1 MNHSKKVLDKIISKT
16 KIYLAII
23 ALLMVVICIYNPYFI
38 IPSVVIF
45 ILIVMYAYWTN
56 NKRQEELTEHIKN
69 LTFSLD
75 KVAKIALV
83 NSPFPLVIAETN
95 GNLIFRNTKF
105 NQEFANIDINN
116 YLTNI
121 VNDVK
126 LQIKNN
132 NKKEKI
138 YDEIKIDKKTYKL
151 YGDYMPLKDEY
162 IIIIYFVD
170 DTKLVELEDLFDNKD
185 MYTGLVMIDN
195 YEEIIQR
202 LEDSEKTQLMAE
214 IEKKLYDWASDYKGI
229 ILKSERDTF
238 VCIFE
243 KQYIKEIEDKK
254 FDILDIIK
262 DIQPSDRMQFT
273 LSIAIS
279 NDGATNLEKYKTA
292 QAALDIVLGR
302 GGDQAVIHEGDK
314 YKFFGGR
321 TQELEKR
328 TKVKARIVSHALEG
342 LILESSKV
350 IIMGHSNSDMD
361 CVGSSMGIYRL
372 AKTLEKDAYIVLN
385 PRGDNLSAF
394 LNELNQNEEYNGIV
408 IDSNT
413 ALGILDDDTLLVVV
427 DTNKKNYVESP
438 ELLSS
443 AKKIMVVDHHRRSP
457 DYIENAT
464 LTFHEVYA
472 SSASELVTELVEYA
486 QKEVNLTSLEAEALY
501 SGIMM
506 DTKTFTFK
514 TGVRTFEAAAY
525 LRKCGVDIIKVKK
538 WFQSDLDTYNK
549 ISNII
554 GRAELVYDT
563 IAISI
568 YDEEDKDSNVVCA
581 KAADELLTISNI
593 TASFV
598 IGRLNDKV
606 CISGRSI
613 GDINVQVILE
623 KLGGGGHITLA
634 GAQVEGMTIE
644 EAKQELINRINEY
657 FSEQNWQRG
666 LLPFVNFL
674 HFGIHLV

>member
-1 MNHSKKVLDKIISKT
+1 MNHNKKVFQKIVSKT

-23 ALLMVVICIYNPYFI
+23 AILLIVICIYNR
-38 IPSVVIF
+38 VF
-45 ILIVMYAYWTN
+45 ILPSIIVFVLLIGYAYWTN
-56 NKRQEELTEHIKN
+56 NKGQEELSEHIKN

-116 YLTNI
+116 YLTKI
-121 VNDVK
+121 LNDVK
-126 LQIKNN
+126 LEIKNN
-132 NKKEKI
+132 DKKEKI
-138 YDEIKIDKKTYKL
+138 HDEIKIDKKTYKL

-162 IIIIYFVD
+162 IIIIYFID
-170 DTKLVELEDLFDNKD
+170 ETKLVELETLFDDKD
-185 MYTGLVMIDN
+185 IYIGQIMIDN

-202 LEDSEKTQLMAE
+202 IPDSEKPQLIAE
-214 IEKKLYDWASDYKGI
+214 IEKALYNWASEYKGL

-238 VCIFE
+238 VCMFE
-243 KQYIKEIEDKK
+243 KQYINKIKDRK
-254 FDILDIIK
+254 FDILDTIK
-262 DIQPSDRMQFT
+262 DLQPSDKMQFT

-279 NDGATNLEKYKTA
+279 DDGTTNFEKYRSA

-302 GGDQAVIHEGDK
+302 GGDQAVIHDNDK
-314 YKFFGGR
+314 YTFFGGR

-328 TKVKARIVSHALEG
+328 TKVKARIISHALEG
-342 LILESSKV
+342 LINESSKV
-350 IIMGHSNSDMD
+350 MIMGHTNSDMD
-361 CVGSSMGIYRL
+361 CIGASMGIYRITKSL
-372 AKTLEKDAYIVLN
+372 GKEAFMVLN
-385 PRGDNLSAF
+385 PKGENLATF
-394 LNELNQNEEYNGIV
+394 LNEIKDIEEYNDLV
-408 IDSNT
+408 KEPQA
-413 ALGILDDDTLLVVV
+413 ALDEMDDDTLLIVV

-438 ELLSS
+438 EVLAK
-443 AKKIMVVDHHRRSP
+443 AKKIVVIDHHRRSP

-486 QKEVNLTSLEAEALY
+486 QEEVTLTNLEAEALY
-501 SGIMM
+501 AGITM
-506 DTKTFTFK
+506 DTKSFTFK

-538 WFQSDLDTYNK
+538 WFQSDLGTYNK

-554 GRAELVYDT
+554 SKAELVYDS
-563 IAISI
+563 IAISL
-568 YDEEDKDSNVVCA
+568 YEDEDPDANIVCA

-598 IGRLNDKV
+598 LGKMEDKI

-634 GAQVEGMTIE
+634 GAQIQGLDIQ

-657 FSEQNWQRG
+657 FSEQ
-666 LLPFVNFL
+666 
-674 HFGIHLV
+674 I

>member
-1 MNHSKKVLDKIISKT
+1 MNHNKKIMQKIISKT

-23 ALLMVVICIYNPYFI
+23 AILLVILCIYNPWYI
-38 IPSVVIF
+38 IPSVI
-45 ILIVMYAYWTN
+45 IYALLLLYAYWTN
-56 NKRQEELTEHIKN
+56 NKRQEELTEHIRS

-116 YLTNI
+116 YLSKI
-121 VNDVK
+121 LNDVK
-126 LQIKNN
+126 LEIKNN
-132 NKKEKI
+132 DKKEKI
-138 YDEIKIDKKTYKL
+138 YDEIKIDKKTYRL
-151 YGDYMPLKDEY
+151 YGDYMPLRDEY
-162 IIIIYFVD
+162 IITIYFVD
-170 DTKLVELEDLFDNKD
+170 DTKLVELENLFENKD
-185 MYTGLVMIDN
+185 MYIGVIMIDN

-202 LEDSEKTQLMAE
+202 IADDEKPQLIAE
-214 IEKKLYDWASDYKGI
+214 IEKRIYNWASDYKGLV
-229 ILKSERDTF
+229 LKSERDTF

-243 KQYIKEIEDKK
+243 KQYVKEIENKK
-254 FDILDIIK
+254 FDILDTIK
-262 DIQPSDRMQFT
+262 ELQPVDKMQFT

-279 NDGATNLEKYKTA
+279 NSGTNNLEKYKTA

-302 GGDQAVIHEGDK
+302 GGDQAVIHEEDK
-314 YKFFGGR
+314 YTFFGGR

-328 TKVKARIVSHALEG
+328 TKVKARIISHALEA
-342 LILESSKV
+342 LITESDKV
-350 IIMGHSNSDMD
+350 MIMGHNNSDMD
-361 CVGSSMGIYRL
+361 CMGASMGIYRL
-372 AKTLEKDAYIVLN
+372 AKTLNKEVHIVLN
-385 PRGDNLSAF
+385 PKGENLVTF
-394 LNELNQNEEYNGIV
+394 LNELKDNDEYNDI
-408 IDSNT
+408 
-413 ALGILDDDTLLVVV
+413 ILEPQNAISELSDDTLLIVV

-438 ELLSS
+438 ELLAK
-443 AKKIMVVDHHRRSP
+443 AKKIVVIDHHRRSP
-457 DYIENAT
+457 DYIESAT

-472 SSASELVTELVEYA
+472 SSASELVTEIIEYA
-486 QKEVNLTSLEAEALY
+486 ESEPELTSIEAEALY
-501 SGIMM
+501 AGIMM

-554 GRAELVYDT
+554 GKAELIYDS

-568 YDEEDKDSNVVCA
+568 YDEDDVDSNIVCA

-598 IGRLNDKV
+598 IGKLNDKI

-634 GAQVEGMTIE
+634 GAQVEGMDIYQV
-644 EAKQELINRINEY
+644 KQELINRINEY
-657 FSEQNWQRG
+657 FSEQN
-666 LLPFVNFL
+666 
-674 HFGIHLV
+674 

>member
-1 MNHSKKVLDKIISKT
+1 MNHNKKIVQKIVSKT
-16 KIYLAII
+16 KIYIAII
-23 ALLMVVICIYNPYFI
+23 AILLIALCMYNPWLI
-38 IPSVVIF
+38 IPSVI
-45 ILIVMYAYWTN
+45 IYIALIAYAYWTN
-56 NKRQEELTEHIKN
+56 NKRQEELTEHIKS

-116 YLTNI
+116 YLTKI
-121 VNDVK
+121 LEDVK
-126 LQIKNN
+126 LEIKNN
-132 NKKEKI
+132 DKKEKI
-138 YDEIKIDKKTYKL
+138 YDEIQIDKKTYKL

-162 IIIIYFVD
+162 IITIYFVD
-170 DTKLVELEDLFDNKD
+170 DTKLVELESLFEDKD
-185 MYTGLVMIDN
+185 IYIGLIMIDN
-195 YEEIIQR
+195 YEEVIQR
-202 LEDSEKTQLMAE
+202 IADDEKPQLMAE
-214 IEKKLYDWASDYKGI
+214 IEKKLYDWASDYNGL

-243 KQYIKEIEDKK
+243 KKYIREIEEKK

-262 DIQPSDRMQFT
+262 EAQASDKMQFT

-279 NDGATNLEKYKTA
+279 NDGTSNLEKYKTA

-302 GGDQAVIHEGDK
+302 GGDQAVVHEGDK
-314 YKFFGGR
+314 YTFFGGR

-328 TKVKARIVSHALEG
+328 TKVKARIIAHALEG
-342 LILESSKV
+342 LITESSKV
-350 IIMGHSNSDMD
+350 MIMGHNNSDMD
-361 CVGSSMGIYRL
+361 CIGASMGLYRL
-372 AKTLEKDAYIVLN
+372 VKTLNKDAYIVVN
-385 PRGDNLSAF
+385 PQGENLSTF
-394 LNELNQNEEYNGIV
+394 LQELATDEQYDGIIV
-408 IDSNT
+408 DSQT
-413 ALGILDDDTLLVVV
+413 AISNIDDDTLLVIV

-438 ELLSS
+438 ELLAK
-443 AKKIMVVDHHRRSP
+443 AKKIVVVDHHRRSP
-457 DYIENAT
+457 DYIESAT

-472 SSASELVTELVEYA
+472 SSASELVTELIEYA
-486 QKEVNLTSLEAEALY
+486 ESAPELNNLEAEALY
-501 SGIMM
+501 AGIMM

-525 LRKCGVDIIKVKK
+525 LRKCCVDIIKVKK

-554 GRAELVYDT
+554 GKAELVYDS
-563 IAISI
+563 IAISV
-568 YDEEDKDSNVVCA
+568 YDEEDKESNIVCA

-598 IGRLNDKV
+598 LGKMDDKI

-634 GAQVEGMTIE
+634 GAQVEGMDMDE
-644 EAKQELINRINEY
+644 VKQELINRINEY
-657 FSEQNWQRG
+657 FSEQ
-666 LLPFVNFL
+666 
-674 HFGIHLV
+674 I

>member
-1 MNHSKKVLDKIISKT
+1 MNHSKKVLDKIVSKT

-23 ALLMVVICIYNPYFI
+23 AILLVVICIYNHWLI
-38 IPSVVIF
+38 IPSVIIY
-45 ILIVMYAYWTN
+45 ILLVMYAYWTN

-121 VNDVK
+121 INNVK
-126 LQIKNN
+126 LEIKNN
-132 NKKEKI
+132 DKKEKI
-138 YDEIKIDKKTYKL
+138 YDEIQIDKKTYKL

-162 IIIIYFVD
+162 IITIYFVD
-170 DTKLVELEDLFDNKD
+170 DTKLVELENLFDNKD
-185 MYTGLVMIDN
+185 MYIGIVMIDN
-195 YEEIIQR
+195 YEEISQR
-202 LEDSEKTQLMAE
+202 LEDSDKTGLMAE
-214 IEKKLYDWASDYKGI
+214 IEKKLYDWASEFKGL

-243 KQYIKEIEDKK
+243 KQYMKEIEDRK
-254 FDILDIIK
+254 FDILDTIK
-262 DIQPSDRMQFT
+262 DLQPSDKMQFT

-279 NDGATNLEKYKTA
+279 NDGNSNLEKYKTA

-314 YKFFGGR
+314 YTFFGGR

-328 TKVKARIVSHALEG
+328 TKVKARIIAHALEG
-342 LILESSKV
+342 VIEESSKV
-350 IIMGHSNSDMD
+350 MIMGHSNSDMD
-361 CVGSSMGIYRL
+361 CIGSSMGIYRL
-372 AKTLEKDAYIVLN
+372 TKTLGKDAYIVLN
-385 PRGDNLSAF
+385 PKGENLVTF
-394 LNELNQNEEYNGIV
+394 LNEIKEIEEYENLILEPQDAV
-408 IDSNT
+408 SQIDE
-413 ALGILDDDTLLVVV
+413 DTLLVVV

-438 ELLSS
+438 ELLAK
-443 AKKIMVVDHHRRSP
+443 AKKVIVIDHHRRSP
-457 DYIENAT
+457 DYIENAM

-486 QKEVNLTSLEAEALY
+486 QQEVALTNIEAEALY
-501 SGIMM
+501 AGIMM
-506 DTKTFTFK
+506 DTKSFTFK

-538 WFQSDLDTYNK
+538 WFQSDFDTYNK

-554 GRAELVYDT
+554 GKAEIVYDS

-568 YDEEDKDSNVVCA
+568 YEEEDEDANIVCA

-598 IGRLNDKV
+598 LGKLDNKI

-634 GAQVEGMTIE
+634 GAQVEGMDIYE
-644 EAKQELINRINEY
+644 VKQELMNRINEY
-657 FSEQNWQRG
+657 FSEQ
-666 LLPFVNFL
+666 
-674 HFGIHLV
+674 I

>member
-1 MNHSKKVLDKIISKT
+1 MNHNKKVFQKIVSKT

-23 ALLMVVICIYNPYFI
+23 AILLIVICIYNR
-38 IPSVVIF
+38 VF
-45 ILIVMYAYWTN
+45 ILPSIIVFVLLIGYAYWTN
-56 NKRQEELTEHIKN
+56 NKGQEELSEHIKN

-116 YLTNI
+116 YLTKI
-121 VNDVK
+121 LNDVK
-126 LQIKNN
+126 LEIKNN
-132 NKKEKI
+132 DKKEKI
-138 YDEIKIDKKTYKL
+138 HDEIKIDKKTYKL

-162 IIIIYFVD
+162 IIIIYFID
-170 DTKLVELEDLFDNKD
+170 ETKLVELETLFDDKD
-185 MYTGLVMIDN
+185 IYIGQIMIDN

-202 LEDSEKTQLMAE
+202 IPDSEKPQLIAE
-214 IEKKLYDWASDYKGI
+214 IEKALYNWASEYKGL

-238 VCIFE
+238 VCMFE
-243 KQYIKEIEDKK
+243 KQYIKKIKDRK
-254 FDILDIIK
+254 FDILDTIK
-262 DIQPSDRMQFT
+262 DLQPSDKMQFT

-279 NDGATNLEKYKTA
+279 DDGTTNFEKYRSA

-302 GGDQAVIHEGDK
+302 GGDQAVIHDNDK
-314 YKFFGGR
+314 YTFFGGR

-328 TKVKARIVSHALEG
+328 TKVKARIISHALEG
-342 LILESSKV
+342 LINESSKV
-350 IIMGHSNSDMD
+350 MIMGHTNSDMD
-361 CVGSSMGIYRL
+361 CIGASMGIYRITKSL
-372 AKTLEKDAYIVLN
+372 GKEAFMVLN
-385 PRGDNLSAF
+385 PKGENLATF
-394 LNELNQNEEYNGIV
+394 LNEIKDIEEYNDLV
-408 IDSNT
+408 KEPQA
-413 ALGILDDDTLLVVV
+413 ALDEMDDDTLLIVV

-438 ELLSS
+438 EVLAK
-443 AKKIMVVDHHRRSP
+443 AKKIVVIDHHRRSP

-486 QKEVNLTSLEAEALY
+486 QEEVTLTNLEAEALY
-501 SGIMM
+501 AGITM
-506 DTKTFTFK
+506 DTKSFTFK

-538 WFQSDLDTYNK
+538 WFQSDLGTYNK

-554 GRAELVYDT
+554 SKAELVYDS
-563 IAISI
+563 IAISL
-568 YDEEDKDSNVVCA
+568 YEDEDPDANIVCA

-598 IGRLNDKV
+598 LGKMEDKI

-634 GAQVEGMTIE
+634 GAQIQGLDIQ

-657 FSEQNWQRG
+657 FSEQ
-666 LLPFVNFL
+666 F
-674 HFGIHLV
+674 

>member
-23 ALLMVVICIYNPYFI
+23 AMLLIVICIYNHWLI
-38 IPSVVIF
+38 IPSIIVY
-45 ILIVMYAYWTN
+45 ILLLMYAYWTN

-121 VNDVK
+121 ISNVK

-132 NKKEKI
+132 DKKEKI

-170 DTKLVELEDLFDNKD
+170 NTKLVELEDLFDNKD
-185 MYTGLVMIDN
+185 MYIGLVMIDN

-214 IEKKLYDWASDYKGI
+214 IEKKLYDWASDYKGL

-238 VCIFE
+238 VCILE
-243 KQYIKEIEDKK
+243 KQYIKEIEDRK
-254 FDILDIIK
+254 FDILDTIK
-262 DIQPSDRMQFT
+262 ELQPSDKMQFT

-279 NDGATNLEKYKTA
+279 NDGTSNLEKYKTA

-314 YKFFGGR
+314 YTFFGGR

-328 TKVKARIVSHALEG
+328 TKVKARIISHALEG
-342 LILESSKV
+342 IIQESSKV
-350 IIMGHSNSDMD
+350 MIMGHSNSDMD
-361 CVGSSMGIYRL
+361 CIGASMGIYRITKAL
-372 AKTLEKDAYIVLN
+372 GKDAYLVLN
-385 PRGDNLSAF
+385 PKGENLVTF
-394 LNELNQNEEYNGIV
+394 LNEVKNIDEYENLILEPQE
-408 IDSNT
+408 
-413 ALGILDDDTLLVVV
+413 ALSEIDDDTLLVIV

-438 ELLSS
+438 ELLSK
-443 AKKIMVVDHHRRSP
+443 AKKIVVIDHHRRSP
-457 DYIENAT
+457 DYIENAM

-486 QKEVNLTSLEAEALY
+486 QQEVELTDLEAEALY
-501 SGIMM
+501 AGIMM
-506 DTKTFTFK
+506 DTKSFTFK
-514 TGVRTFEAAAY
+514 TGVRTFEAAAF

-538 WFQSDLDTYNK
+538 WFQSNLDTYNK
-549 ISNII
+549 ISSII
-554 GRAELVYDT
+554 GKAEIVYDS

-568 YDEEDKDSNVVCA
+568 YDEDDKDANIVCA

-598 IGRLNDKV
+598 LGKLDNKI

-634 GAQVEGMTIE
+634 GAQVEGMDIE
-644 EAKQELINRINEY
+644 EVKQELINRINEY
-657 FSEQNWQRG
+657 FSEQ
-666 LLPFVNFL
+666 
-674 HFGIHLV
+674 I

>member
-1 MNHSKKVLDKIISKT
+1 MNHNKKLLQKIVSKT

-23 ALLMVVICIYNPYFI
+23 ALLLIVICIYNPVFI
-38 IPSVVIF
+38 APAAIIY
-45 ILIVMYAYWTN
+45 ILLIMYAYWTN
-56 NKRQEELTEHIKN
+56 NKGQEELTEHIKN
-69 LTFSLD
+69 LTFSVD
-75 KVAKIALV
+75 RVAKVALV

-116 YLTNI
+116 YLTKI
-121 VNDVK
+121 INDVK
-126 LQIKNN
+126 AQIKNN
-132 NKKEKI
+132 DKKEKI
-138 YDEIKIDKKTYKL
+138 YDEITIDKKTYKL

-162 IIIIYFVD
+162 VITIYFVD
-170 DTKLVELEDLFDNKD
+170 NTKLTELETMFDNRD
-185 MYTGLVMIDN
+185 MYIGLIMIDN

-202 LEDSEKTQLMAE
+202 IPDDERPQLMAE
-214 IEKKLYDWASDYKGI
+214 IEKTLYDWAMEFKGL
-229 ILKSERDTF
+229 ILKSERETF

-243 KQYIKEIEDKK
+243 KQYIKEIEDGK
-254 FDILDIIK
+254 FDILDTIK
-262 DIQPSDRMQFT
+262 DLQPSDKMQFT

-279 NDGATNLEKYKTA
+279 NEGETNLEKYKTA

-302 GGDQAVIHEGDK
+302 GGDQAVIYDNAK
-314 YKFFGGR
+314 YTFFGGR

-328 TKVKARIVSHALEG
+328 TKVKARIISHALEG
-342 LILESSKV
+342 MIAEAGRV
-350 IIMGHSNSDMD
+350 MIMGHTNADMD
-361 CVGSSMGIYRL
+361 CIGASMGIYRL
-372 AKTLEKDAYIVLN
+372 ARTLDKEANIVLN
-385 PRGDNLSAF
+385 PKGENLAVF
-394 LNELNQNEEYNGIV
+394 LEELKSNPEYENI
-408 IDSNT
+408 
-413 ALGILDDDTLLVVV
+413 ILEPQKAMSEVDDDTLLVVV
-427 DTNKKNYVESP
+427 DTNKKNYIESF
-438 ELLSS
+438 ELLSKV
-443 AKKIMVVDHHRRSP
+443 KKIVVVDHHRRSP

-486 QKEVNLTSLEAEALY
+486 QSEPKLTNLEAEALY
-501 SGIMM
+501 AGIMM

-525 LRKCGVDIIKVKK
+525 LRKCGVDIIKIKK
-538 WFQSDLDTYNK
+538 WFQSDLETYNK

-554 GRAELVYDT
+554 GKAELVYDT

-568 YDEEDKDSNVVCA
+568 YDEEDKDANVVCA

-598 IGRLNDKV
+598 IGKIPDKV

-634 GAQVEGMTIE
+634 GAQVEGMDIYE
-644 EAKQELINRINEY
+644 VKQELINRINEY
-657 FSEQNWQRG
+657 FSEIN
-666 LLPFVNFL
+666 
-674 HFGIHLV
+674 

>member
-23 ALLMVVICIYNPYFI
+23 AILLVVICVYNPWYI
-38 IPSVVIF
+38 IPSVI
-45 ILIVMYAYWTN
+45 IYTLLLIYAYWTN
-56 NKRQEELTEHIKN
+56 NKRQEELTEHIKS

-116 YLTNI
+116 YLSKI
-121 VNDVK
+121 LNDVK
-126 LQIKNN
+126 SEIKNN
-132 NKKEKI
+132 DKKEKI

-170 DTKLVELEDLFDNKD
+170 NTKLVEMENLFDDKD
-185 MYTGLVMIDN
+185 MYIGLIMIDN

-202 LEDSEKTQLMAE
+202 IPDNEKPQLMAE
-214 IEKKLYDWASDYKGI
+214 IEKKLYDWASVYKGL

-254 FDILDIIK
+254 FDILDTIK
-262 DIQPSDRMQFT
+262 ELQPSDKMQFT

-279 NDGATNLEKYKTA
+279 NDGTTNLEKYKTA

-314 YKFFGGR
+314 YTFFGGR

-328 TKVKARIVSHALEG
+328 TKVKARIIAHALEG
-342 LILESSKV
+342 LIKESSKV
-350 IIMGHSNSDMD
+350 FIMGHSNADMD
-361 CVGSSMGIYRL
+361 AIGASMGIYRL
-372 AKTLEKDAYIVLN
+372 AKTLEKDAQIVLS
-385 PRGDNLSAF
+385 PKGDNLTAF
-394 LNELNQNEEYNGIV
+394 LKELKSDSQYDDILIEPQNAISEV
-408 IDSNT
+408 
-413 ALGILDDDTLLVVV
+413 DDDTLLVVV
-427 DTNKKNYVESP
+427 DTNKKNYVESQ
-438 ELLSS
+438 ELLPKV
-443 AKKIMVVDHHRRSP
+443 KKIVVVDHHRRSP
-457 DYIENAT
+457 DYIESAT

-486 QKEVNLTSLEAEALY
+486 SSEPQLTSLEAEALY
-501 SGIMM
+501 AGIMM
-506 DTKTFTFK
+506 DTKNFTFK

-554 GRAELVYDT
+554 GKAELVYDT

-568 YDEEDKDSNVVCA
+568 YDEEDEDSNVVCA

-598 IGRLNDKV
+598 IGKLGDKV

-623 KLGGGGHITLA
+623 KLRWWRTYNIG
-634 GAQVEGMTIE
+634 
-644 EAKQELINRINEY
+644 R
-657 FSEQNWQRG
+657 S
-666 LLPFVNFL
+666 PS
-674 HFGIHLV
+674 

>member
-1 MNHSKKVLDKIISKT
+1 MNHSKKVLDKIVSKT

-23 ALLMVVICIYNPYFI
+23 AILLVVICIYNQLFI
-38 IPSVVIF
+38 IPAVIIF
-45 ILIVMYAYWTN
+45 ILLLIYAYWTN

-121 VNDVK
+121 INDVK
-126 LQIKNN
+126 LEIKNN
-132 NKKEKI
+132 EKKEKI

-162 IIIIYFVD
+162 IIIIYFID
-170 DTKLVELEDLFDNKD
+170 DSKLVELESLFDNKD
-185 MYTGLVMIDN
+185 MYIGLIMIDN

-202 LEDSEKTQLMAE
+202 LEDSEKTGLMAE
-214 IEKKLYDWASDYKGI
+214 IEKKLYDWASEFKGL

-243 KQYIKEIEDKK
+243 KQYIKEIEDRK
-254 FDILDIIK
+254 FDILDTIK
-262 DIQPSDRMQFT
+262 ELQPSDKMQFT
-273 LSIAIS
+273 LSVAIS
-279 NDGATNLEKYKTA
+279 NDGSSYLEKYKTA

-314 YKFFGGR
+314 YTFFGGR

-328 TKVKARIVSHALEG
+328 TKVKARIISHALEG
-342 LILESSKV
+342 LIQESSKV
-350 IIMGHSNSDMD
+350 MIMGHSNSDMD
-361 CVGSSMGIYRL
+361 CIGASMGIYRL
-372 AKTLEKDAYIVLN
+372 TKSLEKGAYLVLN
-385 PRGDNLSAF
+385 PKGENLVTF
-394 LNELNQNEEYNGIV
+394 LNEINGNSEYEN
-408 IDSNT
+408 
-413 ALGILDDDTLLVVV
+413 LILEPQAAISEIDDDTLLVIV

-438 ELLSS
+438 ELLQK
-443 AKKIMVVDHHRRSP
+443 AKKIVVIDHHRRSP
-457 DYIENAT
+457 DYIENAM

-486 QKEVNLTSLEAEALY
+486 QQEVTLTDLEAEALY
-501 SGIMM
+501 AGIMM
-506 DTKTFTFK
+506 DTKSFTFK

-538 WFQSDLDTYNK
+538 WFQSNLDTYNK
-549 ISNII
+549 ISGII
-554 GRAELVYDT
+554 GKAEIVYDS
-563 IAISI
+563 IAISV
-568 YDEEDKDSNVVCA
+568 YEEEDKDANIVCA

-598 IGRLNDKV
+598 LGKLDNKI

-634 GAQVEGMTIE
+634 GAQVESTDIYE
-644 EAKQELINRINEY
+644 VKQELINRINEY
-657 FSEQNWQRG
+657 FSEQ
-666 LLPFVNFL
+666 
-674 HFGIHLV
+674 I